1 MPVRDI
7 LLGLVPRSLRRQ
19 LLFAVAGLSLLI
31 LASGVT
37 AVYALRATTSTAR
50 RLSEERLLRMQ
61 QAQALVQHTLLI
73 EREGYQLAVAESG
86 EAMRAS
92 YTDMVSHL
100 EEFDRL
106 ADQLASGEDD
116 IAVLGL
122 HQASQLFRTT
132 VAVVAQL
139 RETELVARAL
149 AGHGSQADEHSLRQ
163 EPDAREE
170 SAQQFEAE
178 LRRESAAMVT
188 AAQLQSDRHSQ
199 DYRLAVRGLV
209 ETSLQSQRWIMV
221 LLVGSLAMAWMIAQ
235 WFLGG
240 RVLARLQLV
249 SRGLRRR
256 DSVEGQATGIAVD
269 GSDEIGE
276 MARAVE
282 QLHEDR
288 RKLVQRTAELESAYM
303 ELEELSYAMS
313 HDMRTPLRALDG
325 YSTLLLKR
333 HYAGLDFEG
342 QRMLSVLRDNAQRQ
356 GRLVDDILHFLALGR
371 RRIHYGWV
379 DMGRLTAEVFNDLQ
393 ATEHGRHLRLETG
406 VLPPAWGDVAMLREV
421 LQNLLSNAV
430 KFSRAD
436 AETVIEVGGAAGDD
450 EDAYYVRDR
459 GVGFDMRYASK
470 LFRVFERVHPTG
482 QYGGTAMG
490 LAIVKRVIDWH
501 GGRVWAE
508 GREGAGASFHFA
520 LPHTTG

>member
-7 LLGLVPRSLRRQ
+7 LRRLVPRSLRRQ
-19 LLFAVAGLSLLI
+19 FIFAVAGLSILI

-61 QAQALVQHTLLI
+61 QAQELVQYTLLI
-73 EREGYQLAVAESG
+73 EREGYQLAGAESE

-92 YTDMVSHL
+92 YADMVSHL

-116 IAVLGL
+116 IAILGL
-122 HQASQLFRTT
+122 HQASQLFRNT

-139 RETELVARAL
+139 RETELRTL
-149 AGHGSQADEHSLRQ
+149 AGHGSQTDERSPRQ
-163 EPDAREE
+163 ELDAREE
-170 SAQQFEAE
+170 SGQQFEVE
-178 LRRESAAMVT
+178 LRRQAAAMVT
-188 AAQLQSDRHSQ
+188 AAQLQSDRYSQ
-199 DYRLAVRGLV
+199 AYRLAVRELV
-209 ETSLQSQRWIMV
+209 ETSLRRQRWIMV
-221 LLVGSLAMAWMIAQ
+221 LLASSLAGAWLIAQ

-249 SRGLRRR
+249 SHGLRQR
-256 DSVEGQATGIAVD
+256 DSVEGRATGIAVD
-269 GSDEIGE
+269 GVDEIGE

-282 QLHEDR
+282 LLHEDR
-288 RKLVQRTAELESAYM
+288 RKLVQRTAELESAYT

-333 HYAGLDFEG
+333 HYTGLDVEG

-371 RRIHYGWV
+371 RRIQYSWV
-379 DMGRLTAEVFNDLQ
+379 DMGRLTAEVFKDLQ

-406 VLPPAWGDVAMLREV
+406 VLPPAWGDIAMLREV
-421 LQNLLSNAV
+421 LQNLLSNAA
-430 KFSRAD
+430 KFSRTE

-490 LAIVKRVIDWH
+490 LAIVKRVIDRH